1 MLGFVAWAFSWF
13 SGLMC
18 FDAWNLLIVLFYYSL
33 CYLCWILI
41 ELFVILGLCW
51 IDCRLLVSFL
61 RCGFVSYCG

>member
-33 CYLCWILI
+33 RYLC
-41 ELFVILGLCW
+41 
-51 IDCRLLVSFL
+51 
-61 RCGFVSYCG
+61 